1 MQPPSVG
8 ATTICGLNL
17 QLDNGGGNNHT
28 CLSLD
33 CPRRRQS
40 DHTCHHPHRLSK
52 LVTKC
57 EKWNAKPRLSWV
69 SVRNPPSETPVDVLH
84 WTCRSQGKWQAKEP
98 PRVAYVSE
106 GMKPVEELDTL
117 GGGGEAGREITLP
130 IAWRRERRRKK
141 HSTIFIGRT
150 RKGHRQSDEHWNY
163 SHTNAR
169 TYTRTHSPSPPPKRD
184 THARLMDNQ
193 ISRNGCYCNI
203 KFPSSQI
210 QNRLT
215 CDTIQNFQVVQQTGC
230 PKKTRLMRMTKGIEI
245 ST

>member
-57 EKWNAKPRLSWV
+57 EKWNAKPRLTWV
-69 SVRNPPSETPVDVLH
+69 SARNPPSETPVDLLH
-84 WTCRSQGKWQAKEP
+84 WIWRSQGKWQAKEP

-106 GMKPVEELDTL
+106 GMKPVEELETL
-117 GGGGEAGREITLP
+117 RGGGGGGGGGGRGNHTTNRLEERGVERRSVRRSLLAGRERAIVSQTN
-130 IAWRRERRRKK
+130 
-141 HSTIFIGRT
+141 IGT
-150 RKGHRQSDEHWNY
+150 T
-163 SHTNAR
+163 HTQ
-169 TYTRTHSPSPPPKRD
+169 
-184 THARLMDNQ
+184 THARTHA
-193 ISRNGCYCNI
+193 RTHHHHH
-203 KFPSSQI
+203 
-210 QNRLT
+210 QNV
-215 CDTIQNFQVVQQTGC
+215 I
-230 PKKTRLMRMTKGIEI
+230 RMHV
-245 ST
+245 